1 MRPIRQS
8 LLLLFASAVL
18 LSFASDE
25 ACPLLSA
32 KDILRAAQESG
43 STTAPFDLEA
53 KIVIPAIV
61 PKRIFTARVGTCLF
75 SFGVDPF
82 YAHLCP
88 TNAGDHVRLKGE
100 FRRKRPGEFT
110 LNCVSVD
117 ILSSGPPEIPQP
129 ISGRQFYTE
138 DFPNMLVRLSGTV
151 RTIRPDEIDPDYNFL
166 TLNCDGETIYAA
178 LCVADADPQHLSQ
191 LAGAD
196 VTVSGVI
203 ARHSGGHRSLMG
215 RHLSVSH
222 ASDIRLDDRIRE
234 DWSTLSSVTALHPNR
249 VSDLQHLGRHRAAGT
264 VLAVWRPSSALL
276 KTEDGE
282 LVRIGLRP
290 GNLPE
295 RGTRIECSGFPETD
309 FSHLGLSGAVWRQ
322 RPGTPMRD
330 ETPTS
335 IALND
340 LFVDTF
346 GRPRLHPEFHGR
358 TIRVNGEVSTQP
370 QNGCFTLSADD
381 LSILVDASAL
391 TDATT
396 ALTKEMLVEISGI
409 CIMDAESWRPDF
421 TFPHIRSVMIVPRA
435 PSDIRILRRPPWW
448 TPLRFATVIGSLL
461 VALLAIL
468 IWNRSL
474 RRLAA
479 KRGRELA
486 DKTIA
491 QAESEL
497 KVYERTRLATELHD
511 SLSQI
516 LTGVAF
522 KLETVDR
529 LAETDPAAMRQ
540 HLDIAIRSLQAC
552 RDDLRN
558 CLWDLRNHALE
569 IPDMDKAIRRT
580 LEQHLEGTDL
590 AIRFNVPRERLS
602 DNTTHEIL
610 CIIREL
616 VLNAIRHGHATE
628 VRVAG
633 AIEDDTLRF
642 SVADNGCGFDPDRC
656 PGMREGH
663 YGLQGVR
670 ERAAHLDGEFTIRPN
685 VTGGMKAV
693 VSIKIPHTT

>member
-1 MRPIRQS
+1 MNIFRNVF
-8 LLLLFASAVL
+8 LLLATIAANVSCGEPTLTSA
-18 LSFASDE
+18 D
-25 ACPLLSA
+25 
-32 KDILRAAQESG
+32 DILAFSRHPGYGECPFEV
-43 STTAPFDLEA
+43 TA
-53 KIVIPAIV
+53 KVVVPAV
-61 PKRIFTARVGTCLF
+61 VSLRIFSARVGKTLF
-75 SFGVDPF
+75 TFGVNRTIADQ
-82 YAHLCP
+82 CP
-88 TNAGDHVRLKGE
+88 TNAGEIVHLKGL
-100 FRRKRPGEFT
+100 FRRVHA
-110 LNCVSVD
+110 ND
-117 ILSSGPPEIPQP
+117 IHLDCQSIEVIGSEAPDIPQP
-129 ISGRQFYTE
+129 ISGHQFYTE
-138 DFPNMLVRLSGTV
+138 DFPNKLVCLSGTV

-166 TLNCDGETIYAA
+166 TLNCDGEIIYVA
-178 LCVADADPQHLSQ
+178 LCVADADPKHLAQ

-215 RHLSVSH
+215 RNLSVSH
-222 ASDIRLDDRIRE
+222 ASDIRINDRIRE
-234 DWSTLSSVTALHPNR
+234 GWSSLPSVTTLHPNR

-276 KTEDGE
+276 KTEDEE
-282 LVRIGLRP
+282 LVRIGLCP

-322 RPGTPMRD
+322 GPDTPMRD

-340 LFVDTF
+340 LFVDTL

-358 TIRVNGEVSTQP
+358 TIRVNGEISTQP

-421 TFPHIRSVMIVPRA
+421 TFPHIRSVMIVPRT
-435 PSDIRILRRPPWW
+435 PSDIRILRHPPWW

-461 VALLAIL
+461 IALLSIL

-511 SLSQI
+511 SIAQI

-529 LAETDPAAMRQ
+529 LAETDPKAMRK
-540 HLDIAIRSLQAC
+540 HLGIAIRSLQAC

-580 LEQHLEGTDL
+580 LEQHLAGTDL

-633 AIEDDTLRF
+633 AIEGEILRF
-642 SVADNGCGFDPDRC
+642 SVTDNGCGFDPDRC

-663 YGLQGVR
+663 YGLQGIR
-670 ERAAHLDGEFTIRPN
+670 ERAAHLDGEFSIRPN
-685 VTGGMKAV
+685 GTGGMKAV
-693 VSIKIPHTT
+693 VSIKIPHST